1 MSATP
6 LVILNGTVAAQNDV
20 QAAKTVDLGVQR
32 ALERARKVILQIRAA
47 NKVGAPDFTLT
58 GLSISYDG
66 TNYRQAASLSLAVT
80 ANGELAAPEITLP
93 LIGVAKVKLDC
104 TVANLDVDNKIDLLA
119 TLIAVG

>member
-66 TNYRQAASLSLAVT
+66 TN
-80 ANGELAAPEITLP
+80 
-93 LIGVAKVKLDC
+93 
-104 TVANLDVDNKIDLLA
+104 
-119 TLIAVG
+119 